1 MCLPYK
7 FEAGTPSIADVVG
20 LGAAI
25 DYLNAIGMDTI
36 AAYEA
41 ELLAYA
47 TEKARQIKGLRIIG
61 EAGNKGAIL
70 SFVLDKIHPA

>member
-1 MCLPYK
+1 MIRKVTFAETEYNVLPYK

-25 DYLNAIGMDTI
+25 DYLNAIGMDKI

-41 ELLAYA
+41 ELL
-47 TEKARQIKGLRIIG
+47 GLR
-61 EAGNKGAIL
+61 
-70 SFVLDKIHPA
+70 H